1 MEKRRAARKSGNELL
16 YGRHCVEEALKAR
29 RREFLRLW
37 VRRGPL
43 RSESESALALAAQV
57 GLKPISVDSDKMS
70 KIIGLEDSS
79 RPEIALEAGP
89 IPCWNSTGEL
99 CRVLASEPGKRRIVA
114 LDGVEDPQNV
124 GSIARVA
131 NAAGAEGLLLTRRRS
146 SPLSPAV
153 SRASAGAI
161 EWQKTARV
169 ANLVRGLDELKALGF
184 WVLAADPGAEQ
195 NLYELPDRLLVGD
208 LVIVLG
214 AEGKGLRPSVRAA
227 VDHRL
232 RIPMLGDVGSLNVSA
247 AGAVLLYELV
257 RRRAGAGGPVDTG
270 SPPLGG
276 R

>member
-131 NAAGAEGLLLTRRRS
+131 NAAGAEGLPLFSSEPGGLPGQRR
-146 SPLSPAV
+146 
-153 SRASAGAI
+153 GD
-161 EWQKTARV
+161 RV
-169 ANLVRGLDELKALGF
+169 AENRPGRESRPGPGRIESPGF
-184 WVLAADPGAEQ
+184 
-195 NLYELPDRLLVGD
+195 
-208 LVIVLG
+208 LG
-214 AEGKGLRPSVRAA
+214 ACR
-227 VDHRL
+227 
-232 RIPMLGDVGSLNVSA
+232 GS
-247 AGAVLLYELV
+247 
-257 RRRAGAGGPVDTG
+257 GG
-270 SPPLGG
+270 
-276 R
+276 